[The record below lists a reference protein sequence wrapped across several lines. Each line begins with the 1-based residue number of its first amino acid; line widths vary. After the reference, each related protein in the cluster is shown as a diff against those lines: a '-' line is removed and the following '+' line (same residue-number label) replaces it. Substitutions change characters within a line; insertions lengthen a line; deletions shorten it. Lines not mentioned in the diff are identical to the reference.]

1 MSLQQTTFTLPSPV
15 LHFQFPSFIPS
26 LGAEHLLGSLLL
38 CPISRELHGTSYSSF
53 VPLHILLCQPT
64 KVKRNIFTWEPTSQK
79 TGESD
84 RHFPTLL
91 SSPHF
96 QFPSLIP
103 SPESPQVDQYILQTC
118 IEASHFTNK
127 YYIYKIITCQLK
139 YFLKFQKTEILIT
152 LI

>member
-26 LGAEHLLGSLLL
+26 LGVEHLLGSLLL
-38 CPISRELHGTSYSSF
+38 CPIPKELHRTSYSSF
-53 VPLHILLCQPT
+53 LPIHILLCQPT
-64 KVKRNIFTWEPTSQK
+64 KERGTSLPGNLLAKRLGNQ
-79 TGESD
+79 TGV
-84 RHFPTLL
+84 FPL
-91 SSPHF
+91 S
-96 QFPSLIP
+96 FPVLIP
-103 SPESPQVDQYILQTC
+103 SRESPQVGQYTLQTC